1 MTRKNLK
8 NRQWVLSSRPQGMVS
23 KDNFEFRESE
33 LDELK
38 ENQMLLKNL
47 YFGFDPTQRG
57 WLNDMKS
64 YMPPVQI
71 GEVMRSST
79 ISQVIESNIT
89 DFIEGDI
96 VQGSFGWQE
105 FAITDGKAGFMNA
118 SKIPDNIPPT
128 ASLSVYGVT
137 GLTAYFGLLNICKPL
152 PGDTVVVSA
161 ASGAVG
167 AIVGQIAKIM
177 GCRVI
182 GIAGSEEKTD
192 YCSSELNFDFVINY
206 KKENVINKILEY
218 APDGVD
224 VYFDNVGGE
233 ISDAVISNIAIG
245 GRIAICGQISLYN
258 LEEPSMGP
266 RMGGTLLINQASMQ
280 GFLVFQIKSQY
291 QDGLIRL
298 SDWVR
303 KGSLKY
309 KEDIIDG
316 IENTPKAFIG
326 MMNGNNFG
334 KLLIRLNN

>member
-1 MTRKNLK
+1 MNKSWILHK
-8 NRQWVLSSRPQGMVS
+8 RPSGYP
-23 KDNFEFRESE
+23 ESE
-33 LDELK
+33 DFRLVESEFPELLEGEILIESKFLSLDPY
-38 ENQMLLKNL
+38 M
-47 YFGFDPTQRG
+47 RG
-57 WLNDMKS
+57 RMNDTKS
-64 YMPPVQI
+64 YAPSLKLGDVI
-71 GEVMRSST
+71 TGEAVGK
-79 ISQVIESNIT
+79 VIKSRNRKIK
-89 DFIEGDI
+89 EGYFVNAHI
-96 VQGSFGWQE
+96 GWQE
-105 FAITDGKAGFMNA
+105 YGKTDGNSVRIIDPNLAPI
-118 SKIPDNIPPT
+118 ST
-128 ASLSVYGVT
+128 ALGILGMP

-167 AIVGQIAKIM
+167 AVVGQIAKIM

-182 GIAGSEEKTD
+182 GIAGSEQKID

-218 APDGVD
+218 APEGVD

-258 LEEPSMGP
+258 LEEASMGP

-280 GFLVFQIKSQY
+280 GFLVFQFKSQY

-316 IENTPKAFIG
+316 IENVPKAFIG
-326 MMNGNNFG
+326 MMNGQNFG

>member
-1 MTRKNLK
+1 MNKSWILHK
-8 NRQWVLSSRPQGMVS
+8 RPSGYPKS
-23 KDNFEFRESE
+23 EDFRLVESE
-33 LDELK
+33 HPELLEGEILIESKFLSLDPY
-38 ENQMLLKNL
+38 M
-47 YFGFDPTQRG
+47 RG
-57 WLNDMKS
+57 RMNDTKS
-64 YMPPVQI
+64 YAPSVKLGDVMT
-71 GEVMRSST
+71 GEAVGK
-79 ISQVIESNIT
+79 VIKSRNRKIK
-89 DFIEGDI
+89 EGYFVNAHI
-96 VQGSFGWQE
+96 GWQE
-105 FAITDGKAGFMNA
+105 YGKTDGNSVRIIDPNLAPI
-118 SKIPDNIPPT
+118 ST
-128 ASLSVYGVT
+128 ALGVLGMP

-152 PGDTVVVSA
+152 PGDTVVISA

-182 GIAGSEEKTD
+182 GIAGTEQKID

-218 APDGVD
+218 APEGVD

-258 LEEPSMGP
+258 LEEASMGP

-280 GFLVFQIKSQY
+280 GFLVFQFKSQY

-316 IENTPKAFIG
+316 IENVPKAFIG

>member
-1 MTRKNLK
+1 LIESKF
-8 NRQWVLSSRPQGMVS
+8 LS
-23 KDNFEFRESE
+23 
-33 LDELK
+33 LDPY
-38 ENQMLLKNL
+38 M
-47 YFGFDPTQRG
+47 RG
-57 WLNDMKS
+57 RMNDTKS
-64 YMPPVQI
+64 YAPSLKLGDVI
-71 GEVMRSST
+71 TGEAVGK
-79 ISQVIESNIT
+79 VIKSRNRKIK
-89 DFIEGDI
+89 EGYFVNAHI
-96 VQGSFGWQE
+96 GWQE
-105 FAITDGKAGFMNA
+105 YGKTDGNSVRIIDPNLAPI
-118 SKIPDNIPPT
+118 ST
-128 ASLSVYGVT
+128 ALGILGMP

-167 AIVGQIAKIM
+167 AVVGQIAKIM

-182 GIAGSEEKTD
+182 GIAGSEQKID

-218 APDGVD
+218 APEGVD

-258 LEEPSMGP
+258 LEEASMGP

-280 GFLVFQIKSQY
+280 GFLVFQFKSQY

-316 IENTPKAFIG
+316 IENVPKAFIG
-326 MMNGNNFG
+326 MMNGQNFG

>member
-1 MTRKNLK
+1 MNKSWILHK
-8 NRQWVLSSRPQGMVS
+8 RPSGYPKS
-23 KDNFEFRESE
+23 EDFRLVDSE
-33 LDELK
+33 LPELSEGEILIESK
-38 ENQMLLKNL
+38 FLSL
-47 YFGFDPTQRG
+47 DPYMRG
-57 WLNDMKS
+57 RMNDTKS
-64 YMPPVQI
+64 YAPSLKLGDVI
-71 GEVMRSST
+71 TGEAVGK
-79 ISQVIESNIT
+79 VIKSRNRKIK
-89 DFIEGDI
+89 EGYFVNAHI
-96 VQGSFGWQE
+96 GWQE
-105 FAITDGKAGFMNA
+105 YGKTDGNSVRIIDPNLAPI
-118 SKIPDNIPPT
+118 ST
-128 ASLSVYGVT
+128 ALGILGMP

-167 AIVGQIAKIM
+167 AVVGQIAKIM

-182 GIAGSEEKTD
+182 GIAGSEQKID

-218 APDGVD
+218 APEGVD

-258 LEEPSMGP
+258 LEEASMGP

-280 GFLVFQIKSQY
+280 GFLVFQFKSQY

-316 IENTPKAFIG
+316 IENVPKAFIG
-326 MMNGNNFG
+326 MMNGKNFG

>member
-1 MTRKNLK
+1 MNKSWILHK
-8 NRQWVLSSRPQGMVS
+8 RPSGYPNSEDFKLV
-23 KDNFEFRESE
+23 ESE
-33 LDELK
+33 LPELLEGEILIESK
-38 ENQMLLKNL
+38 FLSL
-47 YFGFDPTQRG
+47 DPYMRG
-57 WLNDMKS
+57 RMNDTKS
-64 YMPPVQI
+64 YAPSVKLGDVMT
-71 GEVMRSST
+71 GEAVGK
-79 ISQVIESNIT
+79 VIKSRNRKIK
-89 DFIEGDI
+89 EGYFVNAHI
-96 VQGSFGWQE
+96 GWQE
-105 FAITDGKAGFMNA
+105 YGKTDGNSVRIIDPNLAPI
-118 SKIPDNIPPT
+118 ST
-128 ASLSVYGVT
+128 ALGVLGMP

-182 GIAGSEEKTD
+182 GIAGSEQKIN

-258 LEEPSMGP
+258 LEEASMGP
-266 RMGGTLLINQASMQ
+266 RMGGALLINQASME
-280 GFLVFQIKSQY
+280 GFLVFQFKSQY

-316 IENTPKAFIG
+316 IENVPKAFIG
-326 MMNGNNFG
+326 MMNGQNFG

>member
-1 MTRKNLK
+1 MNKS
-8 NRQWVLSSRPQGMVS
+8 WVLNKRPSGYPKLEDFKLVES
-23 KDNFEFRESE
+23 KQPELLEGEILIESKFLS
-33 LDELK
+33 LDPY
-38 ENQMLLKNL
+38 M
-47 YFGFDPTQRG
+47 RG
-57 WLNDMKS
+57 RMNDTKS
-64 YMPPVQI
+64 YAPSIKLGDVI
-71 GEVMRSST
+71 TGEVVGK
-79 ISQVIESNIT
+79 VIKSRNRKIK
-89 DFIEGDI
+89 EGYFVNAHI
-96 VQGSFGWQE
+96 GWQE
-105 FAITDGKAGFMNA
+105 YGKTDGNSVRIIDPNLAPI
-118 SKIPDNIPPT
+118 ST
-128 ASLSVYGVT
+128 ALGVLGMP

-182 GIAGSEEKTD
+182 GIAGSEQKID

-218 APDGVD
+218 APEGVD

-258 LEEPSMGP
+258 LEEASMGP

-280 GFLVFQIKSQY
+280 GFLVFQFKSQY

-298 SDWVR
+298 SNWVR

-316 IENTPKAFIG
+316 IENVPKAFIG
-326 MMNGNNFG
+326 MMNGKNFG

>member
-1 MTRKNLK
+1 MNKSWILHK
-8 NRQWVLSSRPQGMVS
+8 RPSGYPKS
-23 KDNFEFRESE
+23 EDFRLVESE
-33 LDELK
+33 FPELLEGEILIESKFLSLDPY
-38 ENQMLLKNL
+38 M
-47 YFGFDPTQRG
+47 RG
-57 WLNDMKS
+57 RMNDTKS
-64 YMPPVQI
+64 YAPSLKLGDVI
-71 GEVMRSST
+71 TGEAVGK
-79 ISQVIESNIT
+79 VIKSRNRKIK
-89 DFIEGDI
+89 EGYFVNAHI
-96 VQGSFGWQE
+96 GWQE
-105 FAITDGKAGFMNA
+105 YGKTDGNSVRIIDPNLAPI
-118 SKIPDNIPPT
+118 ST
-128 ASLSVYGVT
+128 ALGILGMP

-167 AIVGQIAKIM
+167 AVVGQIAKIM

-182 GIAGSEEKTD
+182 GIAGSEQKTD

-218 APDGVD
+218 APEGVD

-258 LEEPSMGP
+258 LEEASMGP

-280 GFLVFQIKSQY
+280 GFLVFQFKSQY

-316 IENTPKAFIG
+316 IENVPKAFIG
-326 MMNGNNFG
+326 MMNGQNFG

>member
-1 MTRKNLK
+1 MNKSWILYK
-8 NRQWVLSSRPQGMVS
+8 RPSGYPKSEDFKLV
-23 KDNFEFRESE
+23 ESE
-33 LDELK
+33 LPELLEGEILIESK
-38 ENQMLLKNL
+38 FLSL
-47 YFGFDPTQRG
+47 DPYMRG
-57 WLNDMKS
+57 RMNDTKS
-64 YMPPVQI
+64 YAPSVKLGDVMT
-71 GEVMRSST
+71 GEAVGK
-79 ISQVIESNIT
+79 VIKSRNRKIK
-89 DFIEGDI
+89 EGYFVNAHI
-96 VQGSFGWQE
+96 GWQE
-105 FAITDGKAGFMNA
+105 YGKTDGNSVRIIDPNLAPI
-118 SKIPDNIPPT
+118 ST
-128 ASLSVYGVT
+128 ALGVLGMP

-182 GIAGSEEKTD
+182 GIAGSEQKID

-218 APDGVD
+218 TPEGVD

-258 LEEPSMGP
+258 LEEASMGP

-280 GFLVFQIKSQY
+280 GFLVFQFKSQY

-316 IENTPKAFIG
+316 IENVPKSFIG
-326 MMNGNNFG
+326 MMNGKNFG

>member
-1 MTRKNLK
+1 MNKSWILHK
-8 NRQWVLSSRPQGMVS
+8 RPSGYPKS
-23 KDNFEFRESE
+23 EDFRLVESE
-33 LDELK
+33 LPK
-38 ENQMLLKNL
+38 LLEGEILIESKFL
-47 YFGFDPTQRG
+47 SLDPYMRG
-57 WLNDMKS
+57 RMNDTKS
-64 YMPPVQI
+64 YAPSLKLGDVI
-71 GEVMRSST
+71 TGEAVGK
-79 ISQVIESNIT
+79 VIKSRNRKIK
-89 DFIEGDI
+89 EGYFVNAHI
-96 VQGSFGWQE
+96 GWQE
-105 FAITDGKAGFMNA
+105 YGKTDGNSVRIIDPNLAPI
-118 SKIPDNIPPT
+118 ST
-128 ASLSVYGVT
+128 ALGILGMP

-167 AIVGQIAKIM
+167 AVVGQIAKIM

-182 GIAGSEEKTD
+182 GIAGSEQKID

-218 APDGVD
+218 APEGVD

-258 LEEPSMGP
+258 LEEASMGP

-280 GFLVFQIKSQY
+280 GFLVFQFKSQY

-316 IENTPKAFIG
+316 IENVPKAFIG
-326 MMNGNNFG
+326 MMNGQNFG

>member
-1 MTRKNLK
+1 MNKSWILHK
-8 NRQWVLSSRPQGMVS
+8 RPSGYPKS
-23 KDNFEFRESE
+23 EDFRLVESE
-33 LDELK
+33 FPELLEGEILIESKFLSLDPY
-38 ENQMLLKNL
+38 M
-47 YFGFDPTQRG
+47 RG
-57 WLNDMKS
+57 RMNDTKS
-64 YMPPVQI
+64 YAPSLKLGDVI
-71 GEVMRSST
+71 TGEAVGK
-79 ISQVIESNIT
+79 VIKSRNRKIK
-89 DFIEGDI
+89 EGYFVNAHI
-96 VQGSFGWQE
+96 GWQE
-105 FAITDGKAGFMNA
+105 YGKTDGNSVRIIDPNLAPI
-118 SKIPDNIPPT
+118 ST
-128 ASLSVYGVT
+128 ALGILGMP

-167 AIVGQIAKIM
+167 AVVGQIAKIM

-182 GIAGSEEKTD
+182 GIAGSEQKID
-192 YCSSELNFDFVINY
+192 YCSSELNFDFVINH

-218 APDGVD
+218 APEGVD

-258 LEEPSMGP
+258 LEEASMGP

-280 GFLVFQIKSQY
+280 GFLVFQFKSQY

-316 IENTPKAFIG
+316 IENVPKAFIG
-326 MMNGNNFG
+326 MMNGQNFG

>member
-1 MTRKNLK
+1 MNKSWILHK
-8 NRQWVLSSRPQGMVS
+8 RPSGYPKS
-23 KDNFEFRESE
+23 EDFRLVESE
-33 LDELK
+33 FPELLEGEILIESKFLSLDPY
-38 ENQMLLKNL
+38 M
-47 YFGFDPTQRG
+47 RG
-57 WLNDMKS
+57 RMNDTKS
-64 YMPPVQI
+64 YAPSVKLGDVMT
-71 GEVMRSST
+71 GEAVGK
-79 ISQVIESNIT
+79 VIKSRNRKIK
-89 DFIEGDI
+89 EGFFVNAHI
-96 VQGSFGWQE
+96 GWQE
-105 FAITDGKAGFMNA
+105 YGKTDGNSVRIIDPNLAPI
-118 SKIPDNIPPT
+118 ST
-128 ASLSVYGVT
+128 ALGILGMP

-167 AIVGQIAKIM
+167 AVVGQIAKIM

-182 GIAGSEEKTD
+182 GIAGSEQKID

-218 APDGVD
+218 APEGVD

-258 LEEPSMGP
+258 LEEASMGP

-280 GFLVFQIKSQY
+280 GFLVFQFKSQY

-316 IENTPKAFIG
+316 IENVPKAFIG
-326 MMNGNNFG
+326 MMNGQNFG

>member
-1 MTRKNLK
+1 MNKSWILHK
-8 NRQWVLSSRPQGMVS
+8 RPYGYPKS
-23 KDNFEFRESE
+23 EDFKLIESE
-33 LDELK
+33 LPELLEGEILIESK
-38 ENQMLLKNL
+38 FLSL
-47 YFGFDPTQRG
+47 DPYMRG
-57 WLNDMKS
+57 RMNDTKS
-64 YMPPVQI
+64 YAPSVKLGDVMT
-71 GEVMRSST
+71 GEAVGK
-79 ISQVIESNIT
+79 VIKSRNRKIK
-89 DFIEGDI
+89 EGYFVNAHI
-96 VQGSFGWQE
+96 GWQE
-105 FAITDGKAGFMNA
+105 YGKTDGNSVRIIDPNLAPI
-118 SKIPDNIPPT
+118 ST
-128 ASLSVYGVT
+128 ALGVLGMP

-152 PGDTVVVSA
+152 PGDTVVISA

-177 GCRVI
+177 GCKVI
-182 GIAGSEEKTD
+182 GIAGSERKID
-192 YCSSELNFDFVINY
+192 YCYSELNFDFVINY

-258 LEEPSMGP
+258 LEEVSMGP

-280 GFLVFQIKSQY
+280 GFLVFQFKSQY

-303 KGSLKY
+303 NGSLKY

>member
-1 MTRKNLK
+1 MNKSWILHK
-8 NRQWVLSSRPQGMVS
+8 RPSGYPKS
-23 KDNFEFRESE
+23 EDFRLVDSE
-33 LDELK
+33 LPELSEGEILIESK
-38 ENQMLLKNL
+38 FLSL
-47 YFGFDPTQRG
+47 DPYMRG
-57 WLNDMKS
+57 RMNDTKS
-64 YMPPVQI
+64 YAPSLKLGDVI
-71 GEVMRSST
+71 TGEAVGK
-79 ISQVIESNIT
+79 VIKSRNRKIK
-89 DFIEGDI
+89 EGYFVNAHI
-96 VQGSFGWQE
+96 GWQE
-105 FAITDGKAGFMNA
+105 YGKTDGNSVRIIDPNLAPI
-118 SKIPDNIPPT
+118 ST
-128 ASLSVYGVT
+128 ALGILGMP

-167 AIVGQIAKIM
+167 AVVGQIAKIM

-182 GIAGSEEKTD
+182 GIAGSEQKID

-218 APDGVD
+218 APEGVD

-258 LEEPSMGP
+258 LEEASMGP

-280 GFLVFQIKSQY
+280 GFLVFQFKSQY

-316 IENTPKAFIG
+316 IENVPKAFIG
-326 MMNGNNFG
+326 MMNGQNFG

>member
-1 MTRKNLK
+1 MNKSWILHK
-8 NRQWVLSSRPQGMVS
+8 RPSGYPKS
-23 KDNFEFRESE
+23 EDFRLVESE
-33 LDELK
+33 LPELLEGEILIESK
-38 ENQMLLKNL
+38 FLSL
-47 YFGFDPTQRG
+47 DPYMRG
-57 WLNDMKS
+57 RMNDTKS
-64 YMPPVQI
+64 YAPSVKLGDVMT
-71 GEVMRSST
+71 GEAVGK
-79 ISQVIESNIT
+79 VIKSRNRKIK
-89 DFIEGDI
+89 EGYI
-96 VQGSFGWQE
+96 VNAHIGWQE
-105 FAITDGKAGFMNA
+105 YGKTDGNSVRIIDSNLAPI
-118 SKIPDNIPPT
+118 ST
-128 ASLSVYGVT
+128 ALGVLGMP

-182 GIAGSEEKTD
+182 GIAGSEQKID

-218 APDGVD
+218 APEGVD

-280 GFLVFQIKSQY
+280 GFLVFQFKSQY

-316 IENTPKAFIG
+316 IENVPKAFIG

>member
-1 MTRKNLK
+1 MNKSWILHK
-8 NRQWVLSSRPQGMVS
+8 RPSGYPNSEDFKLV
-23 KDNFEFRESE
+23 ESE
-33 LDELK
+33 LPELLEGEILIESK
-38 ENQMLLKNL
+38 FLSL
-47 YFGFDPTQRG
+47 DPYMRG
-57 WLNDMKS
+57 RMNDTKS
-64 YMPPVQI
+64 YAPSVKLGDVMT
-71 GEVMRSST
+71 GEAVGK
-79 ISQVIESNIT
+79 VIKSRNRKIK
-89 DFIEGDI
+89 EGYFVNAHI
-96 VQGSFGWQE
+96 GWQE
-105 FAITDGKAGFMNA
+105 YGKTDGNSVRIIDPNLAPI
-118 SKIPDNIPPT
+118 ST
-128 ASLSVYGVT
+128 ALGVLGMP

-182 GIAGSEEKTD
+182 GIAGSERKID

-258 LEEPSMGP
+258 LEEASMGP

-280 GFLVFQIKSQY
+280 GFLVFQFKSQY
-291 QDGLIRL
+291 QNGLIRL

>member
-1 MTRKNLK
+1 MNKSWILHK
-8 NRQWVLSSRPQGMVS
+8 RPYGYPKS
-23 KDNFEFRESE
+23 EDFKLIESE
-33 LDELK
+33 LPELLEGEILIESK
-38 ENQMLLKNL
+38 FLSL
-47 YFGFDPTQRG
+47 DPYMRG
-57 WLNDMKS
+57 RMNDTKS
-64 YMPPVQI
+64 YAPSVKLGDVMT
-71 GEVMRSST
+71 GEAVGK
-79 ISQVIESNIT
+79 VIKSRNRKIK
-89 DFIEGDI
+89 EGYFVNAHI
-96 VQGSFGWQE
+96 GWQE
-105 FAITDGKAGFMNA
+105 YGKTDGNSVRIIDPNLAPI
-118 SKIPDNIPPT
+118 ST
-128 ASLSVYGVT
+128 ALGVLGMP

-182 GIAGSEEKTD
+182 GIAGSERKID
-192 YCSSELNFDFVINY
+192 YCYSELNFDFVINY

-280 GFLVFQIKSQY
+280 GFLVFQFKSQY

-316 IENTPKAFIG
+316 IENVPKAFIG

>member
-1 MTRKNLK
+1 MNKSWILHK
-8 NRQWVLSSRPQGMVS
+8 RPSGYPKS
-23 KDNFEFRESE
+23 EDFRLVDSE
-33 LDELK
+33 LPELSEGEILIESK
-38 ENQMLLKNL
+38 FLSL
-47 YFGFDPTQRG
+47 DPYMRG
-57 WLNDMKS
+57 RMNDTKS
-64 YMPPVQI
+64 YAPSLKLGDVI
-71 GEVMRSST
+71 TGEAVGK
-79 ISQVIESNIT
+79 VIKSRNRKIK
-89 DFIEGDI
+89 EGYFVNAHI
-96 VQGSFGWQE
+96 GWQE
-105 FAITDGKAGFMNA
+105 YGKTDGNSVRIIDPNLAPI
-118 SKIPDNIPPT
+118 ST
-128 ASLSVYGVT
+128 ALGILGMP

-167 AIVGQIAKIM
+167 AVVGQIAKIM

-182 GIAGSEEKTD
+182 GIAGSEQKID

-206 KKENVINKILEY
+206 KKENVTNKILEY
-218 APDGVD
+218 APEGVD

-258 LEEPSMGP
+258 LEEASMGP

-280 GFLVFQIKSQY
+280 GFLVFQFKSQY

-316 IENTPKAFIG
+316 IENVPKAFIG
-326 MMNGNNFG
+326 MMNGKNFG

>member
-1 MTRKNLK
+1 MNKSWILHK
-8 NRQWVLSSRPQGMVS
+8 RPSGYPKS
-23 KDNFEFRESE
+23 EDFRLVESE
-33 LDELK
+33 FPELLEGEILIESKFLSLDPY
-38 ENQMLLKNL
+38 M
-47 YFGFDPTQRG
+47 RG
-57 WLNDMKS
+57 RMNDTKS
-64 YMPPVQI
+64 YAPSLKLGDVI
-71 GEVMRSST
+71 TGEAVGK
-79 ISQVIESNIT
+79 VIKSRNRKIK
-89 DFIEGDI
+89 EGYFVNAHI
-96 VQGSFGWQE
+96 GWQE
-105 FAITDGKAGFMNA
+105 YGKTDGNSVRIIDPNLAPI
-118 SKIPDNIPPT
+118 ST
-128 ASLSVYGVT
+128 ALGILGMP

-167 AIVGQIAKIM
+167 AVVGQIAKIM

-182 GIAGSEEKTD
+182 GIAGSEQKID

-218 APDGVD
+218 APEGVD

-258 LEEPSMGP
+258 LEEASMGP

-280 GFLVFQIKSQY
+280 GFLVFQFKSQY
-291 QDGLIRL
+291 QDGLLRL

-316 IENTPKAFIG
+316 IENVPKAFIG
-326 MMNGNNFG
+326 MMNGQNFG

>member
-1 MTRKNLK
+1 MNKSWILHKRPSGYPKSEDFRLVDSELP
-8 NRQWVLSSRPQGMVS
+8 VLSEGEILIES
-23 KDNFEFRESE
+23 KFLS
-33 LDELK
+33 LDPY
-38 ENQMLLKNL
+38 M
-47 YFGFDPTQRG
+47 RG
-57 WLNDMKS
+57 RMNDTKS
-64 YMPPVQI
+64 YAPSLKLGDVI
-71 GEVMRSST
+71 TGEAVGK
-79 ISQVIESNIT
+79 VIKSRNRKIK
-89 DFIEGDI
+89 EGYFVNAHI
-96 VQGSFGWQE
+96 GWQE
-105 FAITDGKAGFMNA
+105 YGKTDGNSVRIIDPNLAPI
-118 SKIPDNIPPT
+118 ST
-128 ASLSVYGVT
+128 ALGILGMP

-167 AIVGQIAKIM
+167 AVVGQIAKIM

-182 GIAGSEEKTD
+182 GIAGSEQKID

-218 APDGVD
+218 APEGVD

-258 LEEPSMGP
+258 LEEASMGP

-280 GFLVFQIKSQY
+280 GFLVFQFKSQY

-316 IENTPKAFIG
+316 IENVPKAFIG
-326 MMNGNNFG
+326 MMNGKNFG

>member
-1 MTRKNLK
+1 MNKSWILYK
-8 NRQWVLSSRPQGMVS
+8 RPSGYPKSEDFKLV
-23 KDNFEFRESE
+23 ESE
-33 LDELK
+33 LPELLEGEILIESK
-38 ENQMLLKNL
+38 FLSL
-47 YFGFDPTQRG
+47 DPYMRG
-57 WLNDMKS
+57 RMNDTKS
-64 YMPPVQI
+64 YAPSVKLGDVMT
-71 GEVMRSST
+71 GEAVGK
-79 ISQVIESNIT
+79 VIKSRNRKIK
-89 DFIEGDI
+89 EGYFVNAHI
-96 VQGSFGWQE
+96 GWQE
-105 FAITDGKAGFMNA
+105 YGKTDGNSVRIIDPNLAPI
-118 SKIPDNIPPT
+118 ST
-128 ASLSVYGVT
+128 ALGVLGMP

-182 GIAGSEEKTD
+182 GIAGSEQKID

-218 APDGVD
+218 APEGVD

-258 LEEPSMGP
+258 LEEASMGP

-280 GFLVFQIKSQY
+280 GFLVFQFKSQY

-298 SDWVR
+298 SNWVR

-316 IENTPKAFIG
+316 IENVPKAFIG
-326 MMNGNNFG
+326 MMNGKNFG

>member
-1 MTRKNLK
+1 MNKSWILHK
-8 NRQWVLSSRPQGMVS
+8 RPSGYPKS
-23 KDNFEFRESE
+23 ADFRLVESE
-33 LDELK
+33 FPELLEGEILIESKFLSLDPY
-38 ENQMLLKNL
+38 M
-47 YFGFDPTQRG
+47 RG
-57 WLNDMKS
+57 RMNDTKS
-64 YMPPVQI
+64 YAPSLKLGDVI
-71 GEVMRSST
+71 TGEAVGK
-79 ISQVIESNIT
+79 VIKSRNRKIK
-89 DFIEGDI
+89 EGYFVNAHI
-96 VQGSFGWQE
+96 GWQE
-105 FAITDGKAGFMNA
+105 YGKTDGNSVRIIDPNLAPI
-118 SKIPDNIPPT
+118 ST
-128 ASLSVYGVT
+128 ALGILGMP

-167 AIVGQIAKIM
+167 AVVGQIAKIM

-182 GIAGSEEKTD
+182 GIAGSEQKID

-218 APDGVD
+218 APEGVD

-258 LEEPSMGP
+258 LEEASMGP

-280 GFLVFQIKSQY
+280 GFLVFQFKSQY

-316 IENTPKAFIG
+316 IENVPKAFIG
-326 MMNGNNFG
+326 MMNGQNFG

>member
-1 MTRKNLK
+1 MNKSWILYK
-8 NRQWVLSSRPQGMVS
+8 RPSGYPKSEDFKLV
-23 KDNFEFRESE
+23 ESE
-33 LDELK
+33 LPELLEGEILIESK
-38 ENQMLLKNL
+38 FLSL
-47 YFGFDPTQRG
+47 DPYMRG
-57 WLNDMKS
+57 RMNDTKS
-64 YMPPVQI
+64 YAPSVKLGDVMT
-71 GEVMRSST
+71 GEAVGK
-79 ISQVIESNIT
+79 VIKSRNRKIK
-89 DFIEGDI
+89 EGYFVNAHI
-96 VQGSFGWQE
+96 GWQE
-105 FAITDGKAGFMNA
+105 YGKTDGNSVRIIDPNLAPI
-118 SKIPDNIPPT
+118 ST
-128 ASLSVYGVT
+128 ALGVLGMP

-182 GIAGSEEKTD
+182 GIAGSEQKID

-218 APDGVD
+218 APEGVD

-258 LEEPSMGP
+258 LEEASMGP

-280 GFLVFQIKSQY
+280 GFLVFQFKSQY

-316 IENTPKAFIG
+316 IENVPKSFIG
-326 MMNGNNFG
+326 MMNGKNFG

>member
-1 MTRKNLK
+1 MNKSWILHK
-8 NRQWVLSSRPQGMVS
+8 RPSGYPKS
-23 KDNFEFRESE
+23 EDFRLVESE
-33 LDELK
+33 LPELLEGEILIESK
-38 ENQMLLKNL
+38 FLSL
-47 YFGFDPTQRG
+47 DPYMRG
-57 WLNDMKS
+57 RMNDTKS
-64 YMPPVQI
+64 YAPSVKLGDVMT
-71 GEVMRSST
+71 GEAVGK
-79 ISQVIESNIT
+79 VIKSRNRKIK
-89 DFIEGDI
+89 EGYFVNAHI
-96 VQGSFGWQE
+96 GWQE
-105 FAITDGKAGFMNA
+105 YGKTDGNSVRIIDPNLAPI
-118 SKIPDNIPPT
+118 ST
-128 ASLSVYGVT
+128 ALGVLGMP

-182 GIAGSEEKTD
+182 GIAGTEQKID

-218 APDGVD
+218 APEGVD

-280 GFLVFQIKSQY
+280 GFLVFQFKSQY

-316 IENTPKAFIG
+316 IENVPKAFIG

>member
-1 MTRKNLK
+1 MNKSWILHK
-8 NRQWVLSSRPQGMVS
+8 RPSGYPKS
-23 KDNFEFRESE
+23 EDFRLVESE
-33 LDELK
+33 FPELLEGEILIESKFLSLDPY
-38 ENQMLLKNL
+38 M
-47 YFGFDPTQRG
+47 RG
-57 WLNDMKS
+57 RMNDTKS
-64 YMPPVQI
+64 YAPSLKLGDVI
-71 GEVMRSST
+71 TGEAVGK
-79 ISQVIESNIT
+79 VIKSRNRKIK
-89 DFIEGDI
+89 EGYFVNAHI
-96 VQGSFGWQE
+96 GWQE
-105 FAITDGKAGFMNA
+105 YGKTDGNSVRIIDPNLAPI
-118 SKIPDNIPPT
+118 ST
-128 ASLSVYGVT
+128 ALGILGMP

-167 AIVGQIAKIM
+167 AVVGQIAKIM

-182 GIAGSEEKTD
+182 GIAVSEQKID

-218 APDGVD
+218 APEGVD

-258 LEEPSMGP
+258 LEEASMGP

-280 GFLVFQIKSQY
+280 GFLVFQFKSQY

-316 IENTPKAFIG
+316 IENVPKAFIG
-326 MMNGNNFG
+326 MMNGQNFG

>member
-1 MTRKNLK
+1 MNKSWILYK
-8 NRQWVLSSRPQGMVS
+8 RPSGYPKSEDFKLV
-23 KDNFEFRESE
+23 ESE
-33 LDELK
+33 LPELLEGEILIESK
-38 ENQMLLKNL
+38 FLSL
-47 YFGFDPTQRG
+47 DPYMRG
-57 WLNDMKS
+57 RMNDTKS
-64 YMPPVQI
+64 YAPSIKLGDVMT
-71 GEVMRSST
+71 GEAVGK
-79 ISQVIESNIT
+79 VIKSRNRKIK
-89 DFIEGDI
+89 EGYFVNAHI
-96 VQGSFGWQE
+96 GWQE
-105 FAITDGKAGFMNA
+105 YGKTDGNSVRIIDPNLAPI
-118 SKIPDNIPPT
+118 ST
-128 ASLSVYGVT
+128 ALGVLGMP

-152 PGDTVVVSA
+152 PGDTVVVST

-182 GIAGSEEKTD
+182 GIAGSEQKID

-218 APDGVD
+218 APEGVD

-258 LEEPSMGP
+258 LEEASMGP

-280 GFLVFQIKSQY
+280 GFLVFQFKSQY

-316 IENTPKAFIG
+316 IENVPKSFIG
-326 MMNGNNFG
+326 MMNGKNFG

>member
-1 MTRKNLK
+1 MNKSWILYK
-8 NRQWVLSSRPQGMVS
+8 RPSGYPKSEDFKLV
-23 KDNFEFRESE
+23 ESE
-33 LDELK
+33 LPELLEGEILIESK
-38 ENQMLLKNL
+38 FLSL
-47 YFGFDPTQRG
+47 DPYMRG
-57 WLNDMKS
+57 RMNDTKS
-64 YMPPVQI
+64 YAPSVKLGDVMT
-71 GEVMRSST
+71 GEAVGK
-79 ISQVIESNIT
+79 VIKSRNRKIK
-89 DFIEGDI
+89 EGYFVNAHI
-96 VQGSFGWQE
+96 GWQE
-105 FAITDGKAGFMNA
+105 YGKTDGNSVRIIDPNLAPI
-118 SKIPDNIPPT
+118 ST
-128 ASLSVYGVT
+128 ALGVLGMP

-182 GIAGSEEKTD
+182 GIAGSEQKID

-218 APDGVD
+218 APEGVD

-258 LEEPSMGP
+258 LEEASMGP

-280 GFLVFQIKSQY
+280 GFLVFQFKSQY

-298 SDWVR
+298 SEWV
-303 KGSLKY
+303 KNGSLEY

-316 IENTPKAFIG
+316 IENAPKAFIG

-334 KLLIRLNN
+334 KLLIRLDN

>member
-1 MTRKNLK
+1 MNKSWILHK
-8 NRQWVLSSRPQGMVS
+8 GPSGYPKSE
-23 KDNFEFRESE
+23 DFRLVESE
-33 LDELK
+33 FPELLEGEILIESKFLSLDPY
-38 ENQMLLKNL
+38 M
-47 YFGFDPTQRG
+47 RG
-57 WLNDMKS
+57 RMNDTKS
-64 YMPPVQI
+64 YAPSLKLGDVI
-71 GEVMRSST
+71 TGEAVGK
-79 ISQVIESNIT
+79 VIKSRNRKIK
-89 DFIEGDI
+89 EGYFVNAHI
-96 VQGSFGWQE
+96 GWQE
-105 FAITDGKAGFMNA
+105 YGKTDGNSVRIIDPNLAPI
-118 SKIPDNIPPT
+118 ST
-128 ASLSVYGVT
+128 ALGILGMP

-167 AIVGQIAKIM
+167 AVVGQIAKIM

-182 GIAGSEEKTD
+182 GIAGSEQKID

-218 APDGVD
+218 APEGVD

-258 LEEPSMGP
+258 LEEASMGP

-280 GFLVFQIKSQY
+280 GFLVFQFKSQY

-316 IENTPKAFIG
+316 IENVPKAFIG
-326 MMNGNNFG
+326 MMNGQNFG